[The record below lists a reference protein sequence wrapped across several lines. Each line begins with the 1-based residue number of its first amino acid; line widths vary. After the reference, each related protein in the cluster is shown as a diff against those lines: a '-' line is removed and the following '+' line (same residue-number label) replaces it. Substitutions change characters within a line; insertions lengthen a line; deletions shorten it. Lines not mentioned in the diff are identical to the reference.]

1 MKGKVTVKC
10 TVLKASSKFA
20 SFFKGIIIPLA
31 RIAILYHKRA
41 PYSSQK
47 VRKKKE
53 LEVLFYQN
61 IYMSFQVSILSFSE
75 IFKD

>member
-47 VRKKKE
+47 VRKKKRTGSSLLPKYIHVFPGKYFE
-53 LEVLFYQN
+53 LL
-61 IYMSFQVSILSFSE
+61 
-75 IFKD
+75 